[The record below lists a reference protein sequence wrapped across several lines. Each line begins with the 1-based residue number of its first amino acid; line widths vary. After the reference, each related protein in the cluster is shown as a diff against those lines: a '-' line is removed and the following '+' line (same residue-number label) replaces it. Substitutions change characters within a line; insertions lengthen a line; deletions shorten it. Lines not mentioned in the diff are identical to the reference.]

1 MHYTVNLNMTSPS
14 PGPSDQSASPG
25 RILVVDADE
34 HISTTIKTQ
43 FAPEGFEV
51 DWCNTSEELYNID
64 VDLYRLV
71 VVDLEIED
79 NQGISLIEQVKQTS
93 DRDNIPVIACS
104 RRMTP
109 STIVAAL
116 NAGAD
121 DYVLKPFSLREL
133 MARVH
138 AVLRR

>member
-1 MHYTVNLNMTSPS
+1 MTST
-14 PGPSDQSASPG
+14 GFGQSAAPG

-34 HISTTIKTQ
+34 QISTTIKTQ

-51 DWCNTSEELYNID
+51 DWCGSSAELYNID
-64 VDLYRLV
+64 VDLYSLV
-71 VVDLEIED
+71 VVDIEIEE
-79 NQGISLIEQVKQTS
+79 NQGISLIEQLKQTS
-93 DRDNIPVIACS
+93 GRDNMPVIACS
-104 RRMTP
+104 RRMSP
-109 STIVAAL
+109 SIVVAAL

>member
-1 MHYTVNLNMTSPS
+1 MTST
-14 PGPSDQSASPG
+14 GFGQSAAPG

-34 HISTTIKTQ
+34 QISTTIKTQ

-51 DWCNTSEELYNID
+51 DWCGSSAELYNID
-64 VDLYRLV
+64 VDLYSLV
-71 VVDLEIED
+71 VVDIEIEE
-79 NQGISLIEQVKQTS
+79 NQGISLIEQLKQTS
-93 DRDNIPVIACS
+93 GRDNMPVIACS
-104 RRMTP
+104 RRMSP
-109 STIVAAL
+109 SIVVAAL

-121 DYVLKPFSLREL
+121 DYVPKPFSLREL

>member
-1 MHYTVNLNMTSPS
+1 MQTNIFPQQSRRSSP
-14 PGPSDQSASPG
+14 P
-25 RILVVDADE
+25 
-34 HISTTIKTQ
+34 K
-43 FAPEGFEV
+43 

-93 DRDNIPVIACS
+93 GRDNIPVIACS

>member
-79 NQGISLIEQVKQTS
+79 NQGISLIE
-93 DRDNIPVIACS
+93 PVIACS

>member
-1 MHYTVNLNMTSPS
+1 MTST
-14 PGPSDQSASPG
+14 GFGQSAAPG
-25 RILVVDADE
+25 RILVVDADDQ
-34 HISTTIKTQ
+34 ISTTIKTQ

-51 DWCNTSEELYNID
+51 DWCGSSAELYNID
-64 VDLYRLV
+64 VDLYSLV
-71 VVDLEIED
+71 VVDIEIEE
-79 NQGISLIEQVKQTS
+79 NQGISLIEQLKQTS
-93 DRDNIPVIACS
+93 GRDNMPVIACS
-104 RRMTP
+104 RRMSP
-109 STIVAAL
+109 SIVVAAL

>member
-1 MHYTVNLNMTSPS
+1 MTST
-14 PGPSDQSASPG
+14 GFGQSAAPG

-34 HISTTIKTQ
+34 QISTTIKTQ

-51 DWCNTSEELYNID
+51 DWCGSSAELYNID
-64 VDLYRLV
+64 VDLYSLV
-71 VVDLEIED
+71 VVDIEIEE
-79 NQGISLIEQVKQTS
+79 NHGISLIEQLKQTS
-93 DRDNIPVIACS
+93 GRDNMPVIACS
-104 RRMTP
+104 RRMSP
-109 STIVAAL
+109 SIVVAAL

>member
-1 MHYTVNLNMTSPS
+1 MQYIFNLNMTSTTF
-14 PGPSDQSASPG
+14 GQSGQSTTPG

-34 HISTTIKTQ
+34 QISTTIKTQ

-51 DWCNTSEELYNID
+51 DWCSSSAELYNID

-71 VVDLEIED
+71 VVDLEIEE
-79 NQGISLIEQVKQTS
+79 NQGIGFIEQVKQS
-93 DRDNIPVIACS
+93 SGRDNMPVIACS

-109 STIVAAL
+109 SVIVAAL

-133 MARVH
+133 IARVH

>member
-1 MHYTVNLNMTSPS
+1 MTST
-14 PGPSDQSASPG
+14 GFGQSAAPG

-34 HISTTIKTQ
+34 QISTTIKTP

-51 DWCNTSEELYNID
+51 DWCGSSAELYNID
-64 VDLYRLV
+64 VDLYSLV
-71 VVDLEIED
+71 VVDIEIEE
-79 NQGISLIEQVKQTS
+79 NQGISLIEQLKQTS
-93 DRDNIPVIACS
+93 GRDNMPVIACS
-104 RRMTP
+104 RRMSP
-109 STIVAAL
+109 SIVVAAL

>member
-1 MHYTVNLNMTSPS
+1 MTST
-14 PGPSDQSASPG
+14 GFGQSAAPG

-34 HISTTIKTQ
+34 QISTTIKTQ

-51 DWCNTSEELYNID
+51 DWCGSSAELYNID
-64 VDLYRLV
+64 VDLYSLV
-71 VVDLEIED
+71 VVDIEIEE
-79 NQGISLIEQVKQTS
+79 NQGISLIEQLKQTS
-93 DRDNIPVIACS
+93 GRDNMPVIACS
-104 RRMTP
+104 RRMSP
-109 STIVAAL
+109 SIVVAAL
-116 NAGAD
+116 NVGAD